1 MHNNNYYNDKQETH
15 YETEWLFEV
24 TWTMPTAKH
33 ECPFISLHTFKIL
46 YFLEFSLIYKIGIS
60 SKWSL
65 PSVILSSLLFFFC
78 SSSFS
83 ENFAFVP
90 KKKMLSHTTIVII
103 NLFPHSFV
111 LTLET
116 SSKSLDII
124 MCSTKWYEKKRHSQ
138 KKRNVSWSFSLIYI
152 FISLF
157 NISQTKKEIR
167 KEESNKNER
176 RKGKRPSNFDWI

>member
-1 MHNNNYYNDKQETH
+1 MVIRYDMNHANRKAWMSIYFTSHVQNIIFPRIFSHLQNRNFIE
-15 YETEWLFEV
+15 
-24 TWTMPTAKH
+24 MIS
-33 ECPFISLHTFKIL
+33 PFGNSF
-46 YFLEFSLIYKIGIS
+46 F
-60 SKWSL
+60 
-65 PSVILSSLLFFFC
+65 PSFFFLLKQLFRELCLC
-78 SSSFS
+78 S
-83 ENFAFVP
+83 

-103 NLFPHSFV
+103 NFFPHSFV

-167 KEESNKNER
+167 KEESNKKER